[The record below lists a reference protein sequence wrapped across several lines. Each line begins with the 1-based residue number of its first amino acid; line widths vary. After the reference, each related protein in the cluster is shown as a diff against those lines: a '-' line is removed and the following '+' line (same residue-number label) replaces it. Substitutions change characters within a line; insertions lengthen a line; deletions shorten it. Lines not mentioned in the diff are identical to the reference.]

1 VTQRPACWGE
11 TVFNKGSS
19 GEGNEQ
25 REFDWG
31 KHPMSLGRVEVD
43 FAMLMS
49 DTAVVLLAED
59 REDDILLVKR
69 AFAQAQIRNPMQIV
83 RTGEEAIA
91 YLAGE
96 GKFANRA
103 EYPLPSLLLLDLTTP
118 VLDGFE
124 VLRWI
129 RKHST
134 LSSLRVLVLTVSNRI
149 QDVNHAY
156 ELGANSF
163 LVKPTDFEQTVYLSN
178 LIKEYWLR
186 TDAGPTV
193 TRPDRKK
200 QAEGDRR

>member
-1 VTQRPACWGE
+1 
-11 TVFNKGSS
+11 
-19 GEGNEQ
+19 
-25 REFDWG
+25 
-31 KHPMSLGRVEVD
+31 
-43 FAMLMS
+43 
-49 DTAVVLLAED
+49 
-59 REDDILLVKR
+59 
-69 AFAQAQIRNPMQIV
+69 
-83 RTGEEAIA
+83 
-91 YLAGE
+91 
-96 GKFANRA
+96 
-103 EYPLPSLLLLDLTTP
+103 LLLLDLKMP

-129 RKHST
+129 RKHPT

-193 TRPDRKK
+193 RRPDRKK
-200 QAEGDRR
+200 QVEGDRR